1 MANKLKSVVV
11 FTEIEKHLKADES
24 LAKKIGGIYQF
35 QITGEN
41 NTVHTWTVDLKN
53 GSGSVKEGAGE
64 KPDCTISMTD
74 DDFLQLMT
82 GKLDGQT
89 AFMQGKLKM
98 KGNIALA
105 MKLNLLS
112 QKQIKAAL

>member
-1 MANKLKSVVV
+1 MANKLKSAAV
-11 FTEIEKHLKADES
+11 FVELEKHIKADES
-24 LAKKIGGIYQF
+24 LAKKIGGVYQF

-41 NTVHTWTVDLKN
+41 NAVFTWTVDLKN
-53 GSGSVKEGAGE
+53 GTGNVKEGAGE
-64 KPDCTISMTD
+64 KADCTITMAD

-112 QKQIKAAL
+112 QKQRASL